1 MKKVLTVF
9 PSILDTRHS
18 ELGKKGDVLKKN
30 SFYSAM
36 RLFATLFPQ
45 GLSRRRRRTFLIGF
59 VVATFCMGVMFSPM
73 RQVAFAQSGNPQKP
87 TQEQTDVQRLEGRW
101 LRPDGGYILELWDIR
116 KDGDVSAAY
125 YNPRPIKVFSA
136 KWSRKEGKINLFVEL
151 RDVNYPG
158 SKYNLQYDPKSDRLK
173 GTYFQAVEKQT
184 YNIEFVR
191 FKNQ

>member
-1 MKKVLTVF
+1 MRDSLHNLMMQGIPIDPNRSVLRRKTNMFLPVLAIVVICILETRWPMVGTVF
-9 PSILDTRHS
+9 A
-18 ELGKKGDVLKKN
+18 E
-30 SFYSAM
+30 
-36 RLFATLFPQ
+36 
-45 GLSRRRRRTFLIGF
+45 
-59 VVATFCMGVMFSPM
+59 
-73 RQVAFAQSGNPQKP
+73 SGNPPKQ
-87 TQEQTDVQRLEGRW
+87 TQVQTDLQRLEGRW
-101 LRPDGGYILELWDIR
+101 VRPDGGYILELWDIR

-158 SKYNLQYDPKSDRLK
+158 SKYNLQYEQVSDRLK

-191 FKNQ
+191 FK